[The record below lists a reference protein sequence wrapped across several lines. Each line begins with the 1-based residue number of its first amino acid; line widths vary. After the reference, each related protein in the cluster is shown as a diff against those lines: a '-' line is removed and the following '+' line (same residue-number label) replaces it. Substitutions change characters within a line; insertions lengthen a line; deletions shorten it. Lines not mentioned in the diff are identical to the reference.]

1 MNSVWRRI
9 VVKGSRPHSQP
20 SLLQLVGQSTSR
32 TGSLLGGCT
41 AILALVLTGCGPEA
55 RDSGP
60 DLGDLPAFDAQ
71 VVSELPQAT
80 RERIEGAYERVAQFP
95 ADPDGNAQV
104 GMLLHAHR
112 LHTLAGEFYLRAHKL
127 DPASFRWAYY
137 LGVVEL
143 ERGRTAEA
151 TSRFEAA
158 LVLDPEYEP
167 ARLAAANGSL
177 VLGHLDRSEMHFRHI
192 LERSPASAPARFG
205 LGQVHAERGNFPKAI
220 EEFEQACELAPDFS
234 KARYAL
240 AMGLRELGQ
249 TEEARQHLDLHS
261 QSRAAAPVPDDPIL
275 QAVTRMEATSYAY
288 AQAGVEHVN
297 SGAYELGA
305 KLLQRALDLNP
316 EDEGVAVSL
325 LIAYGHL
332 GDLARTK
339 GHFDRAI
346 IVFPNSEDL
355 RFNYATIL
363 AQRGYSVEAS
373 EAFKRVLEINP
384 RHAQSHTSL
393 GYLREDEGDF
403 GAASAHYRKA
413 LEGEPGNPGARFR
426 LGRMALARG
435 KARPALDHFRAA
447 LADPQDQQ
455 DQLLYGIATAFAM
468 LGEYAKAAEFAKQAH
483 ERARAL
489 GHLALADSI
498 QADLLSYE
506 AQRASW

>member
-1 MNSVWRRI
+1 MV
-9 VVKGSRPHSQP
+9 
-20 SLLQLVGQSTSR
+20 
-32 TGSLLGGCT
+32 
-41 AILALVLTGCGPEA
+41 ILALALAGCGSGA
-55 RDSGP
+55 RDIGP
-60 DLGDLPAFDAQ
+60 ELADLPAFDARL
-71 VVSELPQAT
+71 VSELPQAT
-80 RERIEGAYERVAQFP
+80 RERIEGAYEHVAQFP
-95 ADPDGNAQV
+95 ADLDGNAQL

-112 LHTLAGEFYLRAHKL
+112 LHTLAGEFYLRAQKL

-143 ERGRTAEA
+143 ESGRTAEA

-192 LERSPASAPARFG
+192 LERSPDSAAARFG
-205 LGQVHAERGNFPKAI
+205 LGRVHAGRGNFAKAI

-234 KARYAL
+234 RARYAL

-249 TEEARQHLDLHS
+249 TQEARLHLDLHS
-261 QSRAAAPVPDDPIL
+261 QSRESAPVPDDPIL

-288 AQAGVEHVN
+288 AQTGVERVN

-305 KLLQRALDLNP
+305 KLLLRALDLNP
-316 EDEGVAVSL
+316 KDEGVAVSL

-332 GDLARTK
+332 GDQARIK

-346 IVFPNSEDL
+346 IDFPNSEDL

-363 AQRGYSVEAS
+363 AQQGYSVEAS
-373 EAFKRVLEINP
+373 DAFERVLEINP

-393 GYLREDEGDF
+393 GYLREDEGNF
-403 GAASAHYRKA
+403 EAASAHYRKA
-413 LEGEPGNPGARFR
+413 LESAPGNPGARFR

-435 KARPALDHFRAA
+435 SARPALDHFRAA

-483 ERARAL
+483 ESARAL

-498 QADLLSYE
+498 QADLLSFE
-506 AQRASW
+506 AQRAGW